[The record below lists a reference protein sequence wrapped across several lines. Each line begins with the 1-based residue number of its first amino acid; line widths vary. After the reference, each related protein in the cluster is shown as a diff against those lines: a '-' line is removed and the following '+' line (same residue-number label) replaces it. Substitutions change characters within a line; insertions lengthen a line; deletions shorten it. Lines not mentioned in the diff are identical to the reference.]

1 MDLAAYATLLTK
13 GIDLAETAIK
23 ALAAHKAECLAQLDA
38 VHAEQQKINKEGSVP
53 PPALP
58 LTPSKG

>member
-13 GIDLAETAIK
+13 GIDLADTAIK
-23 ALAAHKAECLAQLDA
+23 ALVQHKAECLAQLDA
-38 VHAEQQKINKEGSVP
+38 VHAEQLKINREGSVP

-58 LTPSKG
+58 LIPPKG